1 MKKSIHTEQAPQPV
15 GCYSQALL
23 TGSFLF
29 VSGQLAIMPAT
40 GELVG
45 PDIKE
50 QTTRVLENT
59 KAILTEAGMTLND
72 VVKSTLYLA
81 DIDHL
86 AAVNEIY
93 GRYFANPMPARET
106 IEAARLPKDSGIE
119 LSVIAYKSH

>member
-1 MKKSIHTEQAPQPV
+1 MKKSIHTKKAPQPV

-23 TGSFLF
+23 TGNFLF

-50 QTTRVLENT
+50 QTTQVLENT
-59 KAILTEAGMTLND
+59 KAILTEAGMTMND

-81 DIDHL
+81 DIDHF

-93 GRYFANPMPARET
+93 GRYFADPMPARET
-106 IEAARLPKDSGIE
+106 IEASRLPKDSGIE

>member
-1 MKKSIHTEQAPQPV
+1 MKKSIHTDQAPQPV

-23 TGSFLF
+23 TGNFLF
-29 VSGQLAIMPAT
+29 VSGQIAITPTT

-50 QTTRVLENT
+50 QTIQVMENT

-81 DIDHL
+81 DIDHF

-93 GRYFANPMPARET
+93 GRYFADPAPTRET
-106 IEAARLPKDSGIE
+106 IEAPRLPKDSGIE
-119 LSVIAYKSH
+119 LSVIAYKAH

>member
-1 MKKSIHTEQAPQPV
+1 MKKIIHTEQAPQPL

-23 TGSFLF
+23 TGDFLF
-29 VSGQLAIMPAT
+29 VSGQLAIIATT

-50 QTTRVLENT
+50 QTTQALENT
-59 KAILTEAGMTLND
+59 KAILTEAGMTMDD

-81 DIDHL
+81 DINRL
-86 AAVNEIY
+86 AAINEIY
-93 GRYFANPMPARET
+93 GRFFADPMPARET
-106 IEAARLPKDSGIE
+106 IEAPRLPRDSGIE